1 MATAR
6 SPKSDLS
13 RMPPETLEVRAADE
27 RRRLQSSVEELRCQ
41 VRERFDVNR
50 IARQHAPVAS
60 AVAALIGLGA
70 GYGFAGIFTRR

>member
-6 SPKSDLS
+6 SPQSDLS
-13 RMPPETLEVRAADE
+13 RLPPETLEVRAADE
-27 RRRLQSSVEELRCQ
+27 RRRLQSSVEELRAQ
-41 VRERFDVNR
+41 VRERFDVKK
-50 IARQHAPVAS
+50 IARQYIPAAS